1 MHAIGYE
8 ADGGNVAYVV
18 LDDDTLENI
27 ITDVVYKNKDLTTG
41 NRESKTAESKQHYFD
56 KETKDEEYTR
66 FRFLKQK
73 DGVWVIRDYYGGT
86 YHDMTIT
93 NVMEGGKRRKT
104 RKTRKTRKNRTN

>member
-8 ADGGNVAYVV
+8 TDGGNVDYVV
-18 LDDDTLENI
+18 LDDDSLENI
-27 ITDVVYKNKDLTTG
+27 IMDYVYNKKDFMTG
-41 NRESKTAESKQHYFD
+41 NGESKTVSKQHYFD
-56 KETKDEEYTR
+56 KETKDEEDTR

-93 NVMEGGKRRKT
+93 NVMEGGKRRKM
-104 RKTRKTRKNRTN
+104 RKTRKNRTN

>member
-1 MHAIGYE
+1 MLAIGHE
-8 ADGGNVAYVV
+8 KADGTVAYMV
-18 LDDDTLENI
+18 LYDDSLENI
-27 ITDVVYKNKDLTTG
+27 IMDYVYDKKDFMTG
-41 NRESKTAESKQHYFD
+41 NGESKTAESKQHYFD
-56 KETKDEEYTR
+56 KETKDEEDTR

-104 RKTRKTRKNRTN
+104 RKTRKNRTN

>member
-8 ADGGNVAYVV
+8 EANGTVAYKV
-18 LDDDTLENI
+18 LDDDSLENI
-27 ITDVVYKNKDLTTG
+27 IMGVVYNNEDPRNTG
-41 NRESKTAESKQHYFD
+41 NGESKTAESKQHYFD
-56 KETKDEEYTR
+56 KETKDDEDTR

-104 RKTRKTRKNRTN
+104 RKTRKNRTN